1 MIKLQLLLRHPSAE
15 PKLDADLRARLEQHR
30 FTITGSG
37 RASVSASM
45 GEADFAATFGAHGA
59 LQSGFA
65 PLAAESLPVPPA
77 LEPDISLITFVP
89 RHGTTNYHPRGHH
102 ASV

>member
-1 MIKLQLLLRHPSAE
+1 MIKLQLLLRHPSPE
-15 PKLDADLRARLEQHR
+15 PALDAGLRARLEQHR

-37 RASVSASM
+37 RASISATMS
-45 GEADFAATFGAHGA
+45 ESDFAATFGEHGS

-65 PLAAESLPVPPA
+65 PLSASPLPIPPA

-89 RHGTTNYHPRGHH
+89 RHGTTNHHPRVHH